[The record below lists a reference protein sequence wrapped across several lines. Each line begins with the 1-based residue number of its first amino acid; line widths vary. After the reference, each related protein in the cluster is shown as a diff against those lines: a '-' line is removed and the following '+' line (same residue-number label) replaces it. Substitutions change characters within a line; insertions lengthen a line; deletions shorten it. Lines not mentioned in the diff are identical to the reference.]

1 MKFVSKS
8 ILSLVLTL
16 SSCTTVTVPRFEEVR
31 LREETLPPKV
41 AFQEGDEKEISVPL
55 YELKNAIFYYKA
67 YVAALEAHNKRIPLV
82 NENTQRLETTV
93 KDIGIRSLQIQKER
107 DAAYVIAGVLFTGIL
122 TAKAIAR

>member
-8 ILSLVLTL
+8 ILSLVLIL
-16 SSCTTVTVPRFEEVR
+16 SACTTVTVPRFEEVR

-41 AFQEGDEKEISVPL
+41 TPQEGDDATLEIPL
-55 YELKNAIFYYKA
+55 YELRNAVFYYKS
-67 YVAALEAHNKRIPLV
+67 YVAFIEAHNKRIPLV

-93 KDIGIRSLQIQKER
+93 KDIGIKSLQIQKER
-107 DAAYVIAGVLFTGIL
+107 NAAYVIAGVLFTGIL